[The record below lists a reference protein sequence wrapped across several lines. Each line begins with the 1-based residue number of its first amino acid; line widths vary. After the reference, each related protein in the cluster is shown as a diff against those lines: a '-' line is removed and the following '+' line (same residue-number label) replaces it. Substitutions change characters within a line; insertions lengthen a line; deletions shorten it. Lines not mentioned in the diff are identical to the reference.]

1 MREKGLEPYAE
12 TNCPVPDKTIVL
24 RMFIYN
30 LTVLIDESIK
40 QEWLSWVNSNL
51 IQAVMETGFFHSY
64 QLLQVTD
71 SPNEGLTFCIQFR
84 TDEISSLQSYQSL
97 YAQQIESEQQL
108 AFANQLVTFS
118 STMKLID

>member
-1 MREKGLEPYAE
+1 
-12 TNCPVPDKTIVL
+12 
-24 RMFIYN
+24 MFIYN
-30 LTVLIDESIK
+30 LTVLIDESIE

-71 SPNEGLTFCIQFR
+71 SPNEGLTFCLQFR
-84 TDEISSLQSYQSL
+84 TDEISLLQSYQSL
-97 YAQQIESEQQL
+97 YAQQIESEQQV

-118 STMKLID
+118 STMKLIDEQ